1 MSLRSKLLLSLLPLY
16 AVLVALAAQ
25 VRLSSPA
32 LFVACE
38 LTIAASA
45 VLTWRLYRGLLRPV
59 RLIEAGTAALAAQD
73 FNLKFRPVG
82 QPELDRLIGVYNQ
95 MLDALRQER
104 VSQHEQAVLLERL
117 IDASPAGVLILSFD
131 DEITSANAAAAR
143 ALGEPAAALAGRP
156 VASLPAPWGPVLPG
170 LAGGQAQ
177 AVRLPGGQLY
187 RAAAAHFLDRGFQR
201 RFVVLEEL
209 TEEMRQQ
216 EKQTY
221 EQLIRLMSHEVNNS
235 IGAVNSLLGSFQYYA
250 SQLAPDDR
258 ADYQQGLAVSM
269 ARNTQLADFI
279 GRYARLV
286 RLPPPA
292 PHATDVHALL
302 RDLGRLLAPQSA
314 AQGVAWHWQLASEAP
329 LMVLADSQ
337 QLAQALLNVAKNAL
351 EAIGPGGGNVWVHT
365 TAQPPTLSLEND
377 GPPLSPAV
385 SQRLFTP
392 FFSTKP
398 GGQGIGLVLVRDILL
413 AHGWAFRL
421 ETGASGRTAFT
432 LALQPS
438 GG

>member
-1 MSLRSKLLLSLLPLY
+1 MTLRSRLLLFLLPLY
-16 AVLVALAAQ
+16 GVLLVLAAQ
-25 VRLSSPA
+25 VRTTQPM
-32 LFVACE
+32 LFLTCE
-38 LTIAASA
+38 LTIVASG
-45 VLTWRLYRGLLRPV
+45 VLTWWLYQGLMQPV

-73 FNLKFRPVG
+73 FNLKFKPVG

-117 IDASPAGVLILSFD
+117 INASPAGVLILSFD
-131 DEITSANAAAAR
+131 DEIASVNAAAAR
-143 ALGEPAAALAGRP
+143 ALGQPAAALAGLS
-156 VASLPAPWGPVLPG
+156 VASLPAPWGPVLAS
-170 LAGGQAQ
+170 LVGGQAQ

-209 TEEMRQQ
+209 TEELRQQ

-221 EQLIRLMSHEVNNS
+221 EQLIRLMSHEINNS

-250 SQLAPDDR
+250 PQLALDDR
-258 ADYQQGLAVSM
+258 ADYEQGLAVSI

-286 RLPPPA
+286 RLPPPT
-292 PHATDVHALL
+292 PHPTEVHALL
-302 RDLGRLLAPQSA
+302 RDLGRLLAPQST
-314 AQGVAWHWQLASEAP
+314 AQGVAWHWELASDGP
-329 LMVLADSQ
+329 LVVPADSQ

-351 EAIGPGGGNVWVHT
+351 EAIGPAGGNVWVRT
-365 TAQPPTLSLEND
+365 TAQPPTLTIEND
-377 GPPLSPAV
+377 GPPLSPEI

-413 AHGWAFRL
+413 GHGWGFRL